1 MPPLRRL
8 GRLAGHLVPGSS
20 AAAGTGLGGGQPD
33 SGQPFAHEGLDG
45 AQARLLAETTKK
57 VQELGWAVVPGI
69 IPSSE
74 IAAVRE
80 STLETLARR
89 DAEEAA
95 STAEPSPEFSGK
107 HRTIELG
114 ARVSGSWVSVNESLW
129 PYLEHPQVLGVAEN
143 LWRTTYIKVTST
155 SPIPRFPNP
164 DGTPLPRDNRG
175 FHSDWPYNTHNHA
188 AFVPEPYSIES
199 PLHLTVIFILS
210 PFTVENATLI
220 VPLSHKL
227 GHNYLSKHDPPVT
240 NATLS

>member
-1 MPPLRRL
+1 MGPLRRL
-8 GRLAGHLVPGSS
+8 GRLAGHLLAPPGSS
-20 AAAGTGLGGGQPD
+20 AAAGGTGLGGGQPD
-33 SGQPFAHEGLDG
+33 SGQPFAHEALDG

-95 STAEPSPEFSGK
+95 STAEPS
-107 HRTIELG
+107 IG
-114 ARVSGSWVSVNESLW
+114 ARVSGSWVSVNDSLW

-164 DGTPLPRDNRG
+164 DGTPLPRDGRG
-175 FHSDWPYNTHNHA
+175 FHR
-188 AFVPEPYSIES
+188 
-199 PLHLTVIFILS
+199 
-210 PFTVENATLI
+210 
-220 VPLSHKL
+220 
-227 GHNYLSKHDPPVT
+227 
-240 NATLS
+240 